1 MRFWI
6 SMAVVLILDQWSKWL
21 IASNIYPGQSVEVW
35 PGVMWFTHV
44 FNRGAAFS
52 MMQGQ
57 TIFFITAALIVA
69 LVLAGYNMVAKPQPL
84 LQVVTGIMAG
94 GALGNLLDRYRYGH
108 VVDYIDFHFFPV
120 FNLADMAITIGGTL
134 LVAYFIWF
142 DKEGTL
148 NDR

>member
-6 SMAVVLILDQWSKWL
+6 CMAAVLILDQWSKWL
-21 IASNIYPGQSVEVW
+21 VATNLYPGQSIEVW
-35 PGVMWFTHV
+35 PGVMWLTHV

-52 MMQGQ
+52 MLQGQ
-57 TIFFITAALIVA
+57 TVFFIMAALIVA
-69 LVLAGYNMVAKPQPL
+69 LLLIGYNIVAKPLPM
-84 LQVVTGIMAG
+84 LQVITGIMAG

-134 LVAYFIWF
+134 LVVYFIWF
-142 DKEGTL
+142 DKEGIL
-148 NDR
+148 HE